1 MAGLKGPE
9 SAGERR
15 PFPTTLE
22 VALGAHLHD
31 IGKFMQRA
39 IGDVEELP
47 ETVRARIS
55 DVLPTFDGRPSHFHA
70 LFSDAFFETCVD
82 PNPLPAE
89 LDRRWIRDCAVYHH
103 RPLNDGVAVPNGA
116 ITHLVTQADWIAA
129 AMERKKRDADAERS
143 PDRKV
148 REKYRKTRVVA
159 MPTTIRI
166 EDRSKP
172 VWRYHPIAQLT
183 PGALFDLRPEMIGD
197 DAIGQ
202 YRSAWRDFERAYAD
216 LAHHTAEDVEGFVEG
231 LVALGERF
239 CWSVPSSTIDD
250 PDVSLHDH
258 GRVAAAVA
266 ACLHRHHEFVGD
278 LKNETAVRDRDRL
291 KFRLLVGDL
300 SGIQASLFQLQS
312 EGVKGLARLLR
323 GRSFR
328 MQLITEAAG
337 RMACRAFG
345 LPAFNIIQMAGDRF
359 LVLAPETGPGDADQV
374 VATLRADIDAWM
386 REQYVG
392 GLVLNLGLTD
402 PLAAADL
409 IDRLP
414 RVYQQ
419 IGQVAEAAKLRPL
432 STQTLGVVKLKFDPD
447 LGICIA
453 CGARPATER
462 GDLKKGGRCPACHA
476 ETELGRRLVKAVAIA
491 VEAGDGTGGDS
502 ILGRRFTV
510 LGEGDRAQGLAGFR
524 RRGSPLANGKPA
536 ADRFFEA
543 HVPRHDAKTLAMP
556 ALREARRANEEEEP
570 EVGDLI
576 TFAELAELS
585 RGDVNG
591 ERAGRPMLALLK
603 ADVDNL
609 GLVFSAG
616 LGERRSLSRAAGL
629 SRVVNAF
636 FTGWLPAFLGS
647 DYPFIYTVYAGGDDL
662 MLLGPWLDVLRFTS
676 HLRAK
681 FGQFSGGNENLTLSA
696 GVALFDPRTPISLAA
711 RQADERLDAA
721 KHGGDGKK
729 DRVCAI
735 GPVDAPL
742 SWTQWARALEQAD
755 ELHGLIAGGKVSTAL
770 LYRLLTVDER
780 RRKAATD
787 PACADWRAKL
797 GYTLYRTLPK
807 GGGMDGNQ
815 TVRDRLLALMGVDQN
830 LAGGDAGPLSR
841 IAITIALYRN
851 R

>member
-1 MAGLKGPE
+1 VTIP
-9 SAGERR
+9 RR

-39 IGDVEELP
+39 IGDVEQLP
-47 ETVRARIS
+47 RTVRDRIS

-82 PNPLPAE
+82 PNPLPPG
-89 LDRRWIRDCAVYHH
+89 LDRSWIRDCAVYHH

-116 ITHLVTQADWIAA
+116 ITYLVTEADRIAA

-143 PDRKV
+143 ADPKV

-159 MPTTIRI
+159 MPTTISLKEPPKGAR
-166 EDRSKP
+166 P
-172 VWRYHPIAQLT
+172 VWQYHPIGQIS
-183 PGALFDLRPEMIGD
+183 PDALFDLRPEMIGE

-202 YRSAWRDFERAYAD
+202 YQSAWRDFDKSYAE
-216 LAHHTAEDVEGFVEG
+216 LAAHTAHDVEGYVEG
-231 LVALGERF
+231 LIALSERF

-266 ACLHRHHEFVGD
+266 ACLHRHHDSAGD
-278 LKNETAVRDRDRL
+278 LKDESAVKDRDRL

-328 MQLITEAAG
+328 MQLITEAAA

-359 LVLAPETGPGDADQV
+359 LVLAPETGPDEANRTVDR
-374 VATLRADIDAWM
+374 LRADIDAWM

-392 GLVLNLGLTD
+392 GLVLNLGLTA

-414 RVYQQ
+414 KVYQM

-432 STQTLGVVKLKFDPD
+432 ETQALGVVNLPFHPD

-453 CGARPATER
+453 CGVRPAAKS
-462 GDLKKGGRCPACHA
+462 GDLDKGARCPACHA
-476 ETELGRRLVKAVAIA
+476 ETELGRRLVKAVAVA
-491 VEAGDGTGGDS
+491 VETSGGGSGGDL
-502 ILGRRFTV
+502 ILGQRFTV
-510 LGEGDRAQGLAGFR
+510 LGEGDSAASLAGFR
-524 RRGSPLANGKPA
+524 RRGAPLAAGKPS

-543 HVPRHDAKTLAMP
+543 HVPRHTEETLARP
-556 ALREARRANEEEEP
+556 DLRDARRASEEDEP

-576 TFAELAELS
+576 TFAELAALS
-585 RGDVNG
+585 RGEVNG

-616 LGERRSLSRAAGL
+616 LGDRRSLSRAAGL

-636 FTGWLPAFLGS
+636 FTGWLPDCLRRR
-647 DYPFIYTVYAGGDDL
+647 YRFIYTVYAGGDDL
-662 MLLGPWLDVLRFTS
+662 MLLGPWLDVLRFAGD
-676 HLRAK
+676 LRGE
-681 FGQFSGGNENLTLSA
+681 FGRFAGGNENLTLSA

-711 RQADERLDAA
+711 SQADARLDAA

-735 GPVDAPL
+735 GPADATLTWPQ
-742 SWTQWARALEQAD
+742 WTRALELAD
-755 ELHGLIAGGKVSTAL
+755 ELHGLIARNQVSTAL
-770 LYRLLTVDER
+770 LYRLLTLDER

-797 GYTLYRTLPK
+797 GYTLYRTLPD
-807 GGGMDGNQ
+807 GGGIVGNQ
-815 TVRDRLLALMGVDQN
+815 SVRDRLFGLMGVGQD
-830 LAGGDAGPLSR
+830 LSGGDPGPLSR